1 MSAQIQPKYAFAYD
15 KIGTLADVYLP
26 NPSERLAVPTVLYW
40 HGGGLSCGDRRSYLP
55 IWFITKLLDNGYIF
69 ISADYRLLPPSTGH
83 VILQDVLGFTHWA
96 ASPNGLNAQLKQ
108 HGDTVSVDTTRL
120 IAAGTSAGGYLAY
133 LAGIYARVQNPLRGV
148 LSLYGMGGDFLT
160 PHYLQ
165 RKNKPFFRGRPLLDP
180 AQFEHLLSTT
190 HPPPVVS
197 GSPLEYGPD
206 GIPSSPRMFMTR
218 VLLQEGIFLDYLTG
232 EHGLSGRLV
241 GLETPSMFNV
251 PEQHHLLFPEA
262 CVSSSFPP
270 TCLVHGTEDSAVL
283 IGESRAMRDRLQA
296 VGVHCELFEVVGAEH
311 SFDYAPGHE
320 EVLDKVFQVVKGWLM

>member
-148 LSLYGMGGDFLT
+148 LSLPRVTDSMLDAPLFAAQEQAILPWST
-160 PHYLQ
+160 PTRSCPIRAFTQHHSPTACRL
-165 RKNKPFFRGRPLLDP
+165 GI
-180 AQFEHLLSTT
+180 
-190 HPPPVVS
+190 
-197 GSPLEYGPD
+197 PLEYGPD